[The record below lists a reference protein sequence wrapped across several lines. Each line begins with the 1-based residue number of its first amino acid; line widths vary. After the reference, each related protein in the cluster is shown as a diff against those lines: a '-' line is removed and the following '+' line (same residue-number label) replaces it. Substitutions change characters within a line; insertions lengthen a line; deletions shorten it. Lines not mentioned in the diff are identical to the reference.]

1 MTRSMRY
8 HRTSDSSTRTY
19 RDGPPENSLTVNATH
34 QMLKQADPPF
44 SRSSAISPTRR
55 WEKMCGYD
63 VKNDLLGAVFQ
74 YKRPKVL
81 RSGNDD
87 LVRFDLNMHQW
98 LVLLLLFDS
107 GQAFFTLP
115 AVLEYEELPDTLCNT
130 VFVDVHGI
138 RWNTSMIYVPPEPCS
153 ASVSQGHEDTDHPP
167 SITGKIN
174 NGPKYP
180 IDSEYV
186 YCWDDLN
193 SELRDYEVGILLRK
207 KGSQTVDLQSFES
220 RIEAIENL
228 AGTEI
233 GVIDRIY
240 RDRQRYP
247 ESPDDILQEL
257 DGVDKL
263 MEYVDQEDPIGR
275 VLRILKNHHKVYSD
289 YYNPAYCR
297 EEIASVL
304 SALQDLQREELAEAE
319 EPTTHLVGD
328 AEIGMFT

>member
-1 MTRSMRY
+1 MKY
-8 HRTSDSSTRTY
+8 HRTSASSTRTY
-19 RDGPPENSLTVNATH
+19 RDGPPENSLTINATH
-34 QMLKQADPPF
+34 QMLKEADPPF

-55 WEKMCGYD
+55 WERMCGYD

-74 YKRPKVL
+74 YKRPKIL
-81 RSGNDD
+81 CSGNDD

-107 GQAFFTLP
+107 RQAFFTLP
-115 AVLEYEELPDTLCNT
+115 AVLEYEELPDTLSNT

-153 ASVSQGHEDTDHPP
+153 ASLLQSREDTNHSP

-174 NGPKYP
+174 NGSKYSIHP
-180 IDSEYV
+180 EYV

-193 SELRDYEVGILLRK
+193 SELRDHEVGIVLRK
-207 KGSQTVDLQSFES
+207 KGDQTVDLQFFEN
-220 RIEAIENL
+220 RMDAIENL

-233 GVIDRIY
+233 GVLDRIY

-257 DGVDKL
+257 DDVDEL
-263 MEYVDQEDPIGR
+263 MEYIDQEDPIRR
-275 VLRILKNHHKVYSD
+275 VLRILKNHHEVYSD
-289 YYNPAYCR
+289 YYNPEYRR

-304 SALQDLQREELAEAE
+304 SALQELQREELATAE
-319 EPTTHLVGD
+319 DPTTHLVGN

>member
-1 MTRSMRY
+1 MSY
-8 HRTSDSSTRTY
+8 HRKSTSSTRTY

-34 QMLKQADPPF
+34 QMLQKADPPF

-107 GQAFFTLP
+107 RQAFFTLP
-115 AVLEYEELPDTLCNT
+115 AVLEYEDLPDTLSNT

-153 ASVSQGHEDTDHPP
+153 TSASQDCDDVGELP

-174 NGPKYP
+174 KGEKYQ
-180 IDSEYV
+180 IDPEYV

-193 SELRDYEVGILLRK
+193 SELRDHRVGILLRN
-207 KGSQTVDLQSFES
+207 KGDRTADIHSFED
-220 RIEAIENL
+220 RIEKIERF
-228 AGTEI
+228 ASTEI
-233 GVIDRIY
+233 SVADRIFQ
-240 RDRQRYP
+240 DRQRDY
-247 ESPDDILQEL
+247 ETPDEILHDLNEIDRL
-257 DGVDKL
+257 A
-263 MEYVDQEDPIGR
+263 EYVEQQNPIGR
-275 VLRILKNHHKVYSD
+275 ILKVLSRHHEIYAD
-289 YYNPAYCR
+289 HYDPTYRR
-297 EEIASVL
+297 EEVASVL
-304 SALQDLQREELAEAE
+304 FALQEFQREELAAADD
-319 EPTTHLVGD
+319 PTTHLVGD